1 MYNQRLCPQR
11 WKQASQKRAAW
22 EIVADEE
29 LRVEGPQVAQPL
41 VSRTFSP

>member
-1 MYNQRLCPQR
+1 MYNQRLCLRR

-22 EIVADEE
+22 EFAADEE
-29 LRVEGPQVAQPL
+29 LRVEGPQVAQAL